1 MNYFEISSLQGVF
14 QIPKDSSGLMKRLD
28 VFPEASCA
36 SPVPHQGLTKTKKRE
51 ALEHFAHFEIRMQRK
66 ENSSRC
72 TSCVDS
78 LDQVIRRRWHCEL
91 FQFEEQLAIERS
103 TLIDLAGFWH
113 TPSPCRHPLVCSV
126 GRHRRVFIFTIEIM
140 KEL

>member
-1 MNYFEISSLQGVF
+1 MNYFVISSLQGVF

-28 VFPEASCA
+28 VFPKASCA

-66 ENSSRC
+66 ESSSRC

-78 LDQVIRRRWHCEL
+78 LDQVIRRREL
-91 FQFEEQLAIERS
+91 FQFEEQLTIHVDRPGRF
-103 TLIDLAGFWH
+103 LAH
-113 TPSPCRHPLVCSV
+113 TISMSTPSCLFSRLAQTESV
-126 GRHRRVFIFTIEIM
+126 V
-140 KEL
+140 